1 MVYFKVQPKNIS
13 AMPKDKIQKE
23 VDGLKTILALSSYN
37 LEISIF
43 SSYENYEDVVQ
54 NYRDKIDQYHEEN
67 PKDVRISLLEDDIQ
81 ELYEI
86 NATRSGA
93 KEFYITLRLNMA
105 QRKDM
110 DNAIMKTEKLIAEG
124 GFNVRIA
131 QGSELFAIIQVYLE
145 NFRT

>member
-1 MVYFKVQPKNIS
+1 MYFKVQPKNIS